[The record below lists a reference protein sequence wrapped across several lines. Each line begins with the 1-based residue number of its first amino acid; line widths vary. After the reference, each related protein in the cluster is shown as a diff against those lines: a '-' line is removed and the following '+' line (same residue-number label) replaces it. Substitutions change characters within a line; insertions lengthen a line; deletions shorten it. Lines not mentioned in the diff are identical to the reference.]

1 MFDTYTP
8 GQAPLLRRLLGLFPK
23 KPPHTPLHKPPLP
36 RGRGPS
42 APSPMYSPPVFCL
55 TSTEIL
61 NVLSSPGP
69 VCVSKGG
76 EDAVGSGGSC
86 RGSCCKCGSGPSLAP
101 APPHSFTALFQ
112 LLSAPPGSLCHSS
125 SGEFSLKPGL
135 HHSPIFSQ
143 SHNPWAQFLHGFD
156 IEVFLP
162 GRFHWGVDFLLGSRG
177 FLLQKHMPG
186 KPSGPITHG

>member
-69 VCVSKGG
+69 VYVSKGG
-76 EDAVGSGGSC
+76 EDALGSGGSC
-86 RGSCCKCGSGPSLAP
+86 CKCEVDRTQHQHLRLHIHPQLCSSSSLPHLAP
-101 APPHSFTALFQ
+101 FSTRHPGNFLSNQVSIVLF
-112 LLSAPPGSLCHSS
+112 SPKVTTPGSSS
-125 SGEFSLKPGL
+125 FMDLKSKFSCLDIFIGE
-135 HHSPIFSQ
+135 
-143 SHNPWAQFLHGFD
+143 
-156 IEVFLP
+156 
-162 GRFHWGVDFLLGSRG
+162 
-177 FLLQKHMPG
+177 
-186 KPSGPITHG
+186 

>member
-42 APSPMYSPPVFCL
+42 APFPMYSPPVFCL

-69 VCVSKGG
+69 ACVSKGG
-76 EDAVGSGGSC
+76 EDALGSGGSC
-86 RGSCCKCGSGPSLAP
+86 RGSCCKCRGGPSPAP
-101 APPHSFTALFQ
+101 APVPPHSQLCSGSSLPHLAPFSTRHPGNFLSNQVSIILF
-112 LLSAPPGSLCHSS
+112 SPEVTTPGSSS
-125 SGEFSLKPGL
+125 FMGLKSKFSCLDIFIGE
-135 HHSPIFSQ
+135 
-143 SHNPWAQFLHGFD
+143 
-156 IEVFLP
+156 
-162 GRFHWGVDFLLGSRG
+162 
-177 FLLQKHMPG
+177 
-186 KPSGPITHG
+186 

>member
-69 VCVSKGG
+69 VYVSKGG
-76 EDAVGSGGSC
+76 EDALGSG
-86 RGSCCKCGSGPSLAP
+86 GSCCKCGSGPSPAPAP
-101 APPHSFTALFQ
+101 APPHSSTALFQ
-112 LLSAPPGSLCHSS
+112 LLSAPPGSLFHSS

-135 HHSPIFSQ
+135 HRSVFSQ
-143 SHNPWAQFLHGFD
+143 SHNSWVQFLHGFE
-156 IEVFLP
+156 IQVFLL
-162 GRFHWGVDFLLGSRG
+162 GHFHWGVDFLLGSRG
-177 FLLQKHMPG
+177 FLLQKRMPV